1 MDENVNIRKN
11 LAMNI
16 RNLRKM
22 MNLSQE
28 KLAEKAEI
36 SLAMLRDIET
46 CRTWISDKT
55 LAKLA
60 ISLKTETHRLF
71 LPAIEQNIEIN
82 NVLLA
87 DSISLIEAMKENID
101 FDIKNTIKLLKER
114 K

>member
-1 MDENVNIRKN
+1 MDENVNLRKI
-11 LAMNI
+11 LAQNI
-16 RNLRKM
+16 KNLRKI

-28 KLAEKAEI
+28 KLAEKANI

-55 LAKLA
+55 LVKLA
-60 ISLKTETHRLF
+60 ISLKTETFRLF
-71 LPAIEQNIEIN
+71 LPTLEQNIEIN

-87 DSISLIEAMKENID
+87 DSISLIENMKENID
-101 FDIKNTIKLLKER
+101 FDIRNTVKLLKER